1 MGAAA
6 NHTVG
11 TEVAAHAMASVSG
24 PSDGGSGTSI
34 PFSLHYVAGEVT
46 AAALVVG
53 AWAQALTPIATLV
66 VTLLASAWYVIM
78 IVESRTVARLKA
90 ARKRVDDEAEVARAK
105 VLDTAVDAAKQLKDE
120 VND

>member
-1 MGAAA
+1 
-6 NHTVG
+6 
-11 TEVAAHAMASVSG
+11 
-24 PSDGGSGTSI
+24 
-34 PFSLHYVAGEVT
+34 
-46 AAALVVG
+46 
-53 AWAQALTPIATLV
+53 
-66 VTLLASAWYVIM
+66 M